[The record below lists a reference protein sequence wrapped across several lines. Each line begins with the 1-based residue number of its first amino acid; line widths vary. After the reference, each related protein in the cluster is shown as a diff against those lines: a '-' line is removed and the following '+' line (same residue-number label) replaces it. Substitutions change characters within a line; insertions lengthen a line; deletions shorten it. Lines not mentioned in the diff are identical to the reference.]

1 MELVFDIETNG
12 LLFDFKEKVWD
23 EEAKKNIEI
32 IRPAATTIF
41 CIVAIDE
48 NDNVYS
54 FEPHQIDE
62 GIKFL
67 AEADKIIGHN
77 IIGFDI
83 PAIKNLKGWTCMNIQ
98 KLLIP

>member
-54 FEPHQIDE
+54 FEPHQLMRVLN
-62 GIKFL
+62 F
-67 AEADKIIGHN
+67 
-77 IIGFDI
+77 
-83 PAIKNLKGWTCMNIQ
+83 
-98 KLLIP
+98 